1 MENVTI
7 FDTYE
12 VVKRLTEAG
21 FTELQAEAIAKEQK
35 SIIEG
40 NLATKKDVEELRKE
54 IELLRQDNKKD
65 ILELKVLMYKTT
77 IATILSV
84 AALLKFLP
92 NISF

>member
-1 MENVTI
+1 MEKITI
-7 FDTYE
+7 FDTHE
-12 VVKRLTEAG
+12 VVKRLIEAG

-40 NLATKKDVEELRKE
+40 NLATKKDVEEV
-54 IELLRQDNKKD
+54 KKD